1 MRPLKLNSLLRL
13 LLLSM
18 FIFPLY
24 NSIAQSKK
32 IEVDPFTKVIVS
44 PHIEVVFQEGN
55 KEEVIL
61 ESISVSEE
69 KFYTESSGKTLHLYL
84 EGAKTIT
91 KNEKVEN
98 EEWEGKQ
105 PIYRGTVAT
114 VLVTYKNLEE
124 LSLRGEEKFVCKD
137 QLNGSKFVLSL
148 YGETEIILKD
158 VKLEEM
164 KSVLYG
170 ENELSFESGSIE
182 DHRIISYGESEV
194 EAMKVESET
203 AKITSYGE
211 AEFRLFVNKE
221 IKLTAFGESE
231 LEYKG
236 KPLIKKGIV
245 IGDTRV
251 RQINL

>member
-1 MRPLKLNSLLRL
+1 MNTFHKIFTCLMF
-13 LLLSM
+13 LSISSS
-18 FIFPLY
+18 FAQIKT
-24 NSIAQSKK
+24 IA
-32 IEVDPFTKVIVS
+32 VDPFTKVIVS

-137 QLNGSKFVLSL
+137 QLKGSKFVLSL

>member
-1 MRPLKLNSLLRL
+1 MKPLNITSLLRL
-13 LLLSM
+13 FMLCIFLL
-18 FIFPLY
+18 PLY
-24 NSIAQSKK
+24 NSTAQIKK

-55 KEEVIL
+55 REEVIL
-61 ESISVSEE
+61 QSISVPEE
-69 KFYTESSGKTLHLYL
+69 KFNIESSGKTLHLYL

-98 EEWEGKQ
+98 EEWKSKQ
-105 PIYRGTVAT
+105 PIYKGTVAT

-124 LSLRGEEKFVCKD
+124 LSLRGEEEFKCID
-137 QLNGSKFVLSL
+137 QLKGDKFVLSL
-148 YGETEIILKD
+148 YGETEITLKD
-158 VKLEEM
+158 VKLGEM

-170 ENELSFESGSIE
+170 ENELTFESGSIE
-182 DHRIISYGESEV
+182 DHRIISYGESEI
-194 EAMKVESET
+194 EAIKVESET

-221 IKLTAFGESE
+221 IKLTAYGESD

-251 RQINL
+251 KQIN